1 MKKFKKLILL
11 IFLFVLT
18 ACSFGRPEDVTELI
32 EAPKVEDPIL
42 KGTWQVSEIKKASG
56 TTDLSNVKI
65 NDKLY
70 IDKNLVALNDDY
82 AYPPKFS
89 TKYVNLKSYLEK
101 FYQQIKGNCIL
112 EILLFWTKILSFIFK
127 KIAQLF

>member
-42 KGTWQVSEIKKASG
+42 KGTWQVSEIKKATG

-82 AYPPKFS
+82 AYPPNFS
-89 TKYVNLKSYLEK
+89 TN
-101 FYQQIKGNCIL
+101 I
-112 EILLFWTKILSFIFK
+112 
-127 KIAQLF
+127 